1 MQSCCVSHPVFLCL
15 DDSSDVAILH
25 ILLQETESMDVTEVE
40 DAWSC
45 PTGLLPINATPSHV
59 DYLPALP
66 GRDLRARPDMHLSR
80 SSMVL
85 NKSKPGSRPRL

>member
-1 MQSCCVSHPVFLCL
+1 
-15 DDSSDVAILH
+15 
-25 ILLQETESMDVTEVE
+25 MDVTEVE